1 MSRWLSRTVPAS
13 ARRAGRAVVMV
24 SCACACAVMTIPA
37 FPAVTA
43 ASVAPCA
50 CKNTRCDDFSAGD
63 RRGTGMRG
71 IRKRIVMIT
80 VCDSS
85 GGAVTRRTVGR
96 PPREA
101 SRNRARHAPGPFGI
115 IVFPGVHGGP
125 RAAGQQPG
133 GWSLMHG
140 LSRAVSLRL
149 VVMAAPSSLPL
160 KVAAKFRRAAS
171 VWLW

>member
-1 MSRWLSRTVPAS
+1 
-13 ARRAGRAVVMV
+13 
-24 SCACACAVMTIPA
+24 
-37 FPAVTA
+37 
-43 ASVAPCA
+43 
-50 CKNTRCDDFSAGD
+50 
-63 RRGTGMRG
+63 MRG

-85 GGAVTRRTVGR
+85 GGAVPRRTV
-96 PPREA
+96 PAAAEA
-101 SRNRARHAPGPFGI
+101 SRSSETRARTVRH
-115 IVFPGVHGGP
+115 HRLSGGQ
-125 RAAGQQPG
+125 RRAEAAGQQPG

-149 VVMAAPSSLPL
+149 VVMAAPSCLPL